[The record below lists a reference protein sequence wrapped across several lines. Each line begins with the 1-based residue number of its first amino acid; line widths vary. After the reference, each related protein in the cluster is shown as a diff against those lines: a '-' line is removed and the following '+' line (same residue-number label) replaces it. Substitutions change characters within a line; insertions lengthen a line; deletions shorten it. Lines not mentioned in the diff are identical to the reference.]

1 MTWNSKSVPI
11 TTIISDI
18 LSCTCDD
25 SLVTKKLVK
34 SLLGNAKWVWPSD
47 LSTKVVEYIG
57 KWICYNISDLF
68 LILLQVR
75 CFQLSYCLDLKCGI
89 LNTNLYIYFWFQRLH
104 TLYTA
109 MGWKSTRPNCI
120 FNFGCTIHFGILA
133 YCLGIYCHKCCY
145 RLPLW
150 ITNGN
155 TGYIHICNFRHYFCT
170 LYDQNIPCKTCRK
183 VGWFYT

>member
-1 MTWNSKSVPI
+1 MSSKHFRTFRVNYSIHNVDPHQQGKYVAIIWRETSDFGKKMTWNSKSVPI

-25 SLVTKKLVK
+25 SLETKKLVK

-89 LNTNLYIYFWFQRLH
+89 LDTYLYFRPVVPGCAGCAMAHPEFWHISWPYFNQGGQIMP
-104 TLYTA
+104 T
-109 MGWKSTRPNCI
+109 
-120 FNFGCTIHFGILA
+120 
-133 YCLGIYCHKCCY
+133 
-145 RLPLW
+145 
-150 ITNGN
+150 
-155 TGYIHICNFRHYFCT
+155 
-170 LYDQNIPCKTCRK
+170 
-183 VGWFYT
+183 

>member
-1 MTWNSKSVPI
+1 MSNEFQALSYLSCQHSIHNVDPHQQGKYVEIIWRETSDFGKKMTWNSKSVPI
-11 TTIISDI
+11 ATVLSDI

-89 LNTNLYIYFWFQRLH
+89 LD
-104 TLYTA
+104 TLRSLIQGEA
-109 MGWKSTRPNCI
+109 LIKG
-120 FNFGCTIHFGILA
+120 
-133 YCLGIYCHKCCY
+133 
-145 RLPLW
+145 
-150 ITNGN
+150 
-155 TGYIHICNFRHYFCT
+155 
-170 LYDQNIPCKTCRK
+170 
-183 VGWFYT
+183 

>member
-1 MTWNSKSVPI
+1 MSSKHFRTFHVKHSIHNVDPHQQGKYVAIIWRETSDFGKKMTWNSKSVPI

-89 LNTNLYIYFWFQRLH
+89 LDTYLYFRPVVPGCAGCAMAHPEFWQISWPYFNQGGQIMP
-104 TLYTA
+104 T
-109 MGWKSTRPNCI
+109 
-120 FNFGCTIHFGILA
+120 
-133 YCLGIYCHKCCY
+133 
-145 RLPLW
+145 
-150 ITNGN
+150 
-155 TGYIHICNFRHYFCT
+155 
-170 LYDQNIPCKTCRK
+170 
-183 VGWFYT
+183 